1 MKKILSI
8 FSIAALLFAAAS
20 CNENKEPKAV
30 EITVQLTSDNAALAV
45 EGIPV
50 ELVEASGAATYTEN
64 TDASGCAIFKVP
76 AGSYSASVAYKT
88 VADGEKLV
96 YSGSVNVV
104 VDGAAAEPFM
114 LALNKVTSPQ
124 IIIKE
129 LYCTGC
135 PKNETGNYTD
145 DAYIILY
152 NNSDVEADASD
163 IVISLV
169 QPGNGHATNKYYV
182 DDKLLYENEN
192 WILAY
197 SAIWWFKEQVKIP
210 AYSQIVIAIFG
221 GIDHTQTVTASVDLS
236 DPNYYWM
243 SNTDISTTFKAA
255 KYSVSN
261 NIPTSHY
268 MTTYPVSAG
277 TAWVLSNN
285 SPALYIGKMDKAAA
299 EALSKD
305 TENYEKTS
313 LTNAKFPKAN
323 VTDCVEVWSA
333 ANIEKSKVRFSAD
346 LNSGHVDLTNNLGHS
361 VYRNVDKE
369 ATEELAENAGK
380 IVYNYAGGTF
390 DAATNSGST
399 DPSGIDA
406 EASIA
411 AGAHIIY
418 KDTNDSGKDFH
429 ERTKASI
436 KK

>member
-1 MKKILSI
+1 MKKVLSI
-8 FSIAALLFAAAS
+8 FSVAALLIFAAS

-30 EITVQLTSDNAALAV
+30 EITVQLTSENAALAV

-76 AGSYSASVAYKT
+76 VGSYTASTTYKT
-88 VADGEKLV
+88 AADGEAFL
-96 YSGSVNVV
+96 YSGSVNVIV
-104 VDGAAAEPFM
+104 EGTAAKPFV
-114 LALNKVTSPQ
+114 LALNKVVSPQ

-129 LYCTGC
+129 VYCTGC
-135 PKNETGNYTD
+135 PKNESGNYTD

-152 NNSDVEADASD
+152 NNTEFEADASD
-163 IVISLV
+163 IVFSLV
-169 QPGNGHATNKYYV
+169 QPANGHATNKYYV
-182 DDKLLYENEN
+182 DDKLIYENEN

-210 AYSQIVIAIFG
+210 AYSQIVIAVFG
-221 GIDHTQTVTASVDLS
+221 AIDHTKTVNASVDLS
-236 DPNYYWM
+236 NSNYYWM
-243 SNTDISTTFKAA
+243 SNTDISTVFKAT
-255 KYSVSN
+255 KYAVSDG
-261 NIPTSHY
+261 IPTSHY
-268 MTTYPVSAG
+268 LTTYPVSAG
-277 TAWVLSNN
+277 TAWVISNN

-305 TENYEKTS
+305 TENYERTS
-313 LTNAKFPKAN
+313 LTNAKFPQAN

-333 ANIEKSKVRFSAD
+333 ANVEKSKLRFPAS
-346 LNSGHVDLTNNLGHS
+346 LNTGHVDITNNLGHS
-361 VYRNVDKE
+361 IYRNVDKE
-369 ATEELAENAGK
+369 ATEALAENTGK
-380 IVYNYAGGTF
+380 LVYNYAGGTF
-390 DAATNSGST
+390 DAATNAGST

-429 ERTKASI
+429 ERTKASL

>member
-1 MKKILSI
+1 MKKVLSI
-8 FSIAALLFAAAS
+8 FSVAALIFTAAS
-20 CNENKEPKAV
+20 CNKNNEPKPI
-30 EITVQLTSDNAALAV
+30 EITVQLTSEGAALEV
-45 EGIPV
+45 EGISV
-50 ELVEASGAATYTEN
+50 ELVEASGTATYEEK
-64 TDASGCAIFKVP
+64 TDSTGCAVFSVP
-76 AGSYSASVAYKT
+76 IGSYSAST
-88 VADGEKLV
+88 VYRTADNGEALL

-104 VDGAAAEPFM
+104 VEGPVEAPFQI
-114 LALNKVTSPQ
+114 LLNKVVSPQ

-129 LYCTGC
+129 VYCTGC
-135 PKNETGNYTD
+135 PKNESGTYAD

-152 NNSDVEADASD
+152 NNSSEEADASD
-163 IVISLV
+163 IVFSLV
-169 QPGNGHATNKYYV
+169 QPGNAHATNKYYV
-182 DDKLLYENEN
+182 DGKLLYENED

-210 AYSQIVIAIFG
+210 AYSQIVIAVFG
-221 GIDHTQTVTASVDLS
+221 AIDHTQTVTASVNLS
-236 DPNYYWM
+236 DPSYYWM
-243 SNTDISTTFKAA
+243 SNTDISTTFKAT
-255 KYSVSN
+255 KYAVSDA
-261 NIPTSHY
+261 IPTSHY
-268 MTTYPVSAG
+268 LTTYPVSAG

-285 SPALYIGKMDKAAA
+285 SPAIYIGKMDKAAA

-305 TENYEKTS
+305 KENYEKTF

-333 ANIEKSKVRFSAD
+333 ANLDNSKIRFSAD
-346 LNSGHVDLTNNLGHS
+346 LNSGHVDITNNLGHS
-361 VYRNVDKE
+361 IYRNVDKE
-369 ATEELAENAGK
+369 ATETLPENAGK

-390 DAATNSGST
+390 DATTNSGST

-429 ERTKASI
+429 ERTKASL